1 MSVLIVSVS
10 SYFINVPLGMWRE
23 RYKRL
28 SLPWFVILHLSVPII
43 IALRLYL
50 KPNLWFIPLFIALAV
65 AGQATGKKLHGI
77 SWVSKNGRIIKHS
90 R

>member
-1 MSVLIVSVS
+1 MSVLIVSLS
-10 SYFINVPLGMWRE
+10 SYLINVPLGMWRE

-28 SLPWFVILHLSVPII
+28 SLPWFVILHLSVPFI

-65 AGQATGKKLHGI
+65 AGQATGRMLHGRQYKI
-77 SWVSKNGRIIKHS
+77 NK
-90 R
+90 